1 MGISEVQGTLSF
13 GIDNGKL
20 DFEVYRI
27 SASGGKKFNHFLPQ
41 TNWVPYFRTF
51 SQGLVSGSVDG
62 FVFVLTEDRIFK
74 FDAAGRHVTE
84 WGSGGYEEG
93 QFRRPR
99 GLATGPDG
107 SVYVADSGN
116 YRIQK
121 FDGNGN
127 FVMQWGNYG
136 TDDGQFD
143 FLRGIGVDGN
153 GFVLVLEANRI
164 QKFDSNGNFV
174 SKWGSYSYNCSSAG
188 GFVDPIGIAVSRE
201 GFVYVKD
208 GSCGFIQKFDN
219 EGMFLSQWGS
229 IGTGDGQFG
238 SSGVWGNMIAI
249 GPDGSVYIADT
260 SNNRVQD
267 LMLTEPLS

>member
-1 MGISEVQGTLSF
+1 MI
-13 GIDNGKL
+13 
-20 DFEVYRI
+20 
-27 SASGGKKFNHFLPQ
+27 
-41 TNWVPYFRTF
+41 
-51 SQGLVSGSVDG
+51 SGSVDG
-62 FVFVLTEDRIFK
+62 FVYVLTEDRIFK
-74 FDAAGRHVTE
+74 FDAAGKRVTE
-84 WGSGGYEEG
+84 WGSNGSEDG
-93 QFRRPR
+93 QFRKPR

-153 GFVLVLEANRI
+153 GFVLCLKQTGSRNLTAMR
-164 QKFDSNGNFV
+164 KFCQQM
-174 SKWGSYSYNCSSAG
+174 GSYSYNCSSAG

-208 GSCGFIQKFDN
+208 GSCGFIKKFDN

-260 SNNRVQD
+260 SNNRIQKFD
-267 LMLTEPLS
+267 ADGAFIMKWGKAGTEPSDLNWPVL